1 MKAQASIEQLRI
13 YKLST
18 ELEAAI
24 WKLRQLSAADA
35 NYDERERLWRQ
46 TAAIGHYIYEAHE
59 RYSYALKIESLQ
71 HARQALER
79 INPLLGIYLD
89 GSAQQRQR
97 LQEQTTTLLKQVCG
111 LIRYLR
117 LQQQERA
124 TAMRIRSSDEL
135 VSAR

>member
-1 MKAQASIEQLRI
+1 MKTQASIEQLRI
-13 YKLST
+13 YKLSA

-24 WKLRQLSAADA
+24 WKLRQLSPADA
-35 NYDERERLWRQ
+35 SYDERERLWRQ
-46 TAAIGHYIYEAHE
+46 SVAAGHYIYEAHE

-71 HARQALER
+71 HARQSLER
-79 INPLLGIYLD
+79 INPMLGIYLD
-89 GSAQQRQR
+89 GTAQQRQH
-97 LQEQTTTLLKQVCG
+97 LQRQTTVLLKQVCG

-135 VSAR
+135 VAAR